1 MDQETLDEL
10 GRLLDIKYKVLDNL
24 RDGKKTY
31 RAQIILT
38 NNSERPLE
46 YGDWAIYFCHIRMI
60 EPGHL
65 PHSTTYEIHN
75 TGMRFTHVNGC
86 LFKLSPT
93 KKFQTMKKGDTLKI
107 PFRAQYFSV
116 ARSDLMPNWYLLYPK
131 LRPVLVQSTVGEEMT
146 FVEPFDK
153 PDSWKRFDY
162 ELHDGSTRYDHY
174 NPYNLQE
181 RFDRQKCADVGPFRT
196 SVIPTPVKM
205 SVNGDKE
212 ICLSPDKWVIIA
224 EESLTNEANF
234 LSEKLHIPVNNSK
247 EVPHKI
253 TLQLT
258 PSLQINEK
266 TACEESY
273 KLTISADTDIV
284 VTATGSAGIFYGIQT
299 LLSLEKSNKVPECDI
314 EDFPRYPYRGM
325 HMDVSRNFH
334 GKEQI
339 LKLLDI
345 MAMYKMNKFHFH
357 LTDDEGWRL
366 EIPGLE
372 ELTQV
377 GSRRGHVNKS
387 DLSSLLPLLG
397 SGPGFDTSGSGFYTV
412 EEYRQILRYAKERHI
427 EIIPEIDMPGHSHA
441 AIRSMK
447 ARHQM
452 FMSAGDKK
460 KADEYLLSDLD
471 QNMSLKSHS
480 VQMYSENAMNPGLES
495 TYKFVKKVVMELKKM
510 HEDIMPLKIFHFGGD
525 EVPYE
530 AWEGSPACMSL
541 IDSEEVQSAEDLME
555 YFVSRVADIVAKCD
569 LDVGAWQ
576 DGIIPDETDLMPIPR
591 HKFKSKNV
599 YVYAWQNVWESGL
612 SGCAYRLANNGYKV
626 VMSQGTHL
634 YFDHPYEPDPE
645 ERGLYWACR
654 FCDSRKTF
662 TFMPDNLYANI
673 DVKLTGEKLSKDYI
687 KRHKEDH
694 DDLKNPENVIGI
706 QAQLWTE
713 LVRTWDQMDSMIFP
727 RLLCVAERSWHKADW
742 ESELDKEKLADG
754 QFKDW
759 SSFAQKLG
767 DKELARMDHRGVAYH
782 LPPPGAKFS
791 PDDCKLELNSAYP
804 GLPIFYSLDEG
815 KVWSRYQDKIDVIPD
830 KDIYLCT
837 KSIDEKRCSRV
848 VIMKK
853 PEKEED
859 Q

>member
-1 MDQETLDEL
+1 MDQETLDEF
-10 GRLLDIKYKVLDNL
+10 GRCLDIRYKVLDNL
-24 RDGKKTY
+24 TDGKKTY
-31 RAQIILT
+31 RAQIVLT
-38 NNSERPLE
+38 NKSERTLK

-65 PHSTTYEIHN
+65 PHSTTYEIHD

-93 KKFQTMKKGDTLKI
+93 KKFQKMEKGDTLKI
-107 PFRAQYFSV
+107 KFKAQYFSV
-116 ARSDLMPNWYLLYPK
+116 ARSDLMPNWYLLFPK
-131 LRPVLVQSTVGEEMT
+131 LRPVLIQSTVGEEMS
-146 FVEPFDK
+146 FVEPFDN

-162 ELHDGSTRYDHY
+162 ELTDGSSRYDHY

-181 RFDRQKCADVGPFRT
+181 RFDRQCCANVGPIKT

-205 SVNGDKE
+205 SVNE
-212 ICLSPDKWVIIA
+212 EIQICLSPDEWVVCA
-224 EESLTNEANF
+224 EESLNKEAKF
-234 LSEKLHIPVNNSK
+234 LSEKLNIPVNNSQ

-253 TLQLT
+253 TLQLSST
-258 PSLQINEK
+258 LKIQDK
-266 TACEESY
+266 AAGDESY
-273 KLTISADTDIV
+273 KLTVKADTDIT
-284 VTATGSAGIFYGIQT
+284 VTAVNRAGIFYGIQT
-299 LLSLEKSNKVPECDI
+299 LLSLVQSNKVPDCDI

-339 LKLLDI
+339 LKLLDV

-377 GSRRGHVNKS
+377 GARRGHVNKT

-397 SGPGFDTSGSGFYTV
+397 SGPGFDTSGSGYYSV
-412 EEYRQILRYAKERHI
+412 EEYREILRYAKLRHI
-427 EIIPEIDMPGHSHA
+427 EVIPEIDMPGHSHA

-447 ARHQM
+447 ARHQKYM
-452 FMSAGDKK
+452 AE
-460 KADEYLLSDLD
+460 KAREKAEEYLLSDLD
-471 QNMSLKSHS
+471 HDTSCGSHS
-480 VQMYSENAMNPGLES
+480 VQMYSENAMNPGMES
-495 TYKFVKKVVMELKKM
+495 TYKFVKKVVTEVKKM
-510 HEDIMPLKIFHFGGD
+510 HEDIMPLQTFHFGGD

-541 IDSEEVQSAEDLME
+541 IDSEEVKSSEDLME

-576 DGIIPDETDLMPIPR
+576 DGIFPDETDLVPIAR

-612 SGCAYRLANNGYKV
+612 SGCAYRLANSGYKV

-654 FCDSRKTF
+654 FCDARKTF
-662 TFMPDNLYANI
+662 TFMPDNIYANV
-673 DVKLTGEKLSKDYI
+673 DVKLTGEQLSKDYI
-687 KRHKEDH
+687 RKHKEDH
-694 DDLKNPENVIGI
+694 DDLKKPENVTGI

-727 RLLCVAERSWHKADW
+727 RLLCVAERAWHKSDW
-742 ESELDKEKLADG
+742 ELEPDKEKIAER
-754 QFKDW
+754 QFEEW
-759 SSFAQKLG
+759 SSFAHKLG
-767 DKELARMDHRGVAYH
+767 SKELARLDKMGVAYH
-782 LPPPGAKFS
+782 LPPPGAHCLVEE
-791 PDDCKLELNSAYP
+791 CKLEFNSAYP
-804 GLPIFYSLDEG
+804 GLPIFYSTDKGET
-815 KVWSRYQDKIDVIPD
+815 WTRYTTKIDTIPD
-830 KDIYLCT
+830 KDVYLCT
-837 KSIDEKRCSRV
+837 KSVDEKRTSRT
-848 VIMKK
+848 VIMEK
-853 PEKEED
+853 PRKD
-859 Q
+859 